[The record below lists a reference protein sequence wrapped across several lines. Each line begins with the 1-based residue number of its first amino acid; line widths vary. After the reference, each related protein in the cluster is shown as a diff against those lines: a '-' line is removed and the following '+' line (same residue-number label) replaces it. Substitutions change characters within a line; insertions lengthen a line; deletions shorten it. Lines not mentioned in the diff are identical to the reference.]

1 MNGFESLTAMYTTPE
16 YAAAYAAQQ
25 QQMNLQQQQQQ
36 SMQQYARAN
45 IDPQLQQMLA
55 ADSNALVN
63 RWTYAESQPPTRTGS
78 PPTPPP
84 IIPPPQPNQYVFQ
97 GPPHFDFRP
106 PQAAF
111 TMPDPQPR
119 VTPPPLYGPGSLSS
133 PFSPTSFGQQ
143 PQASTSYALPPTG
156 SSETPPPPNTDA
168 VPGGGELA
176 RIHAE
181 QAARAAEVEARKPD
195 YLQRAPS
202 GPVAGAAIGNTPL
215 KGRRIDLLAGGGG
228 FTHTSE
234 ESFEDRLM
242 AGGYV
247 GYGSTPGATAP
258 SAPQPQAR
266 TFNEILS
273 AHGRPPTPRA
283 NTHTSEPSPASHARD
298 EEDENERRKRKW
310 LTAFSEGRQ
319 KSRAEMHAVE
329 LDNVGRVLIDLAPAE
344 KPPEIPP
351 DDTPKRKGGRRRKRP
366 PRRMFGPP
374 ESAALHWPDE
384 AFPWSVRT
392 SEMRT
397 EEGAAQE
404 DALGKVE
411 HYLCSDDT
419 EPDEDEKPFPIPPKR
434 SIELDTY
441 PRIKPKGG
449 RGKSIPK
456 KEARRRAILF
466 PSDSGDARAALL
478 TNSAVRRLIEV
489 RRAEGLAICI
499 CGKGGI
505 VNKKQVQC
513 DDCARW
519 YHLSCL
525 GLTERELEDEYFC
538 PTCVDDGRGE
548 VEDEPQP
555 PTLVRDGTLIGAMD
569 GTGSDPLLFGGTSM
583 NEDGYPRTPSPSVT
597 EPSSQPEPPRTPA
610 MSASLATVFDPSSTP
625 SRGIRAKD
633 GSGVW
638 SNARFGGPTG
648 SFGTPTQTATQGLGQ
663 GSVVARGT
671 GTGAGRF
678 SGQYVPVPQSAGA
691 GLEDTPVDRPTL
703 RAGTKPVVA
712 ESPLT
717 GRGGVSGRT
726 QNDGSPTLRAAV
738 AQGGLGGA
746 GGGK

>member
-1 MNGFESLTAMYTTPE
+1 MNGYDALTAIYSAPQ
-16 YAAAYAAQQ
+16 YVAAMAAQQ
-25 QQMNLQQQQQQ
+25 LQMNLQQQPQQQ
-36 SMQQYARAN
+36 SLQQYTQPN

-63 RWTYAESQPPTRTGS
+63 RWTYAETQPPTRTGS

-84 IIPPPQPNQYVFQ
+84 IIPPPQPSQYVFQ

-111 TMPDPQPR
+111 TMPDTQPR

-143 PQASTSYALPPTG
+143 PQASTSYAPPLPPAG
-156 SSETPPPPNTDA
+156 SSETPPPATPDGA
-168 VPGGGELA
+168 GELA

-181 QAARAAEVEARKPD
+181 QAARAAEIEARKPD
-195 YLQRAPS
+195 YLQRAAA
-202 GPVAGAAIGNTPL
+202 GGAAPGAAVGNTPM

-258 SAPQPQAR
+258 SAPQPR

-273 AHGRPPTPRA
+273 ARGQASPRRESARPEPLPA
-283 NTHTSEPSPASHARD
+283 TSAQAED
-298 EEDENERRKRKW
+298 DENERRKRKW
-310 LTAFSEGRQ
+310 LTAFSEGRK
-319 KSRAEMHAVE
+319 KSRAQMHAVD

-344 KPPEIPP
+344 KPPELPP

-366 PRRMFGPP
+366 PRRMFGAP
-374 ESAALHWPDE
+374 ESAVLHWPDE

-392 SEMRT
+392 SEMRS
-397 EEGAAQE
+397 EESAAQE

-419 EPDEDEKPFPIPPKR
+419 EPDADEAPFPVPSKR
-434 SIELDTY
+434 SIQLDTY
-441 PRIKPKGG
+441 PPVKPKGG

-456 KEARRRAILF
+456 KEARRRSILI
-466 PSDSGDARAALL
+466 PSDSSDARAALL
-478 TNSAVRRLIEV
+478 TNGAVRRLIEA

-513 DDCARW
+513 DECGRW

-525 GLTERELEDEYFC
+525 SLTERDLGDEYFC
-538 PTCVDDGRGE
+538 PSCVDDGRGDV
-548 VEDEPQP
+548 VEEPQPP
-555 PTLVRDGTLIGAMD
+555 PTLVRDATMISMQSSTD
-569 GTGSDPLLFGGTSM
+569 SDPLLFAA
-583 NEDGYPRTPSPSVT
+583 NNHDDGYPRTPSPPTT

-610 MSASLATVFDPSSTP
+610 MSASLATIFDPSSTP

-638 SNARFGGPTG
+638 AAARFGGPTG
-648 SFGTPTQTATQGLGQ
+648 SFGTPTQSVSQTQGQ
-663 GSVVARGT
+663 GSVVVRAGAGARG
-671 GTGAGRF
+671 GTF
-678 SGQYVPVPQSAGA
+678 SGQYVPHGTTSGPA
-691 GLEDTPVDRPTL
+691 LDDTPVDRPTP
-703 RAGTKPVVA
+703 RAGTKPTVA

-717 GRGGVSGRT
+717 GRPSVGGPGRT
-726 QNDGSPTLRAAV
+726 PRGPGAGDGSPTLRAAGV
-738 AQGGLGGA
+738 
-746 GGGK
+746 